1 MARRVYFAFH
11 YQNDISR
18 VNVVRNSWL
27 TLKDRESAGFFDA
40 SLWETA
46 RKTGDAGIKRMIQ
59 NGLDGTSVTAFLLGS
74 ETAWRP
80 WVRYELE
87 ESHKRGNGM
96 LAIRIQGIRNLQGR
110 VSALGDNIF
119 STFTIND
126 AHDQQRHLSDYYR
139 LYDWVSDDGYKN
151 IGTWVEQAAKAAGR

>member
-27 TLKDRESAGFFDA
+27 THKDRESAGFFDA

-46 RKTGDAGIKRMIQ
+46 KKNGDAGIRRMIQ
-59 NGLDGTSVTAFLLGS
+59 NGLDGTSVTVFLLGS
-74 ETAWRP
+74 ETARRP
-80 WVRYELE
+80 WVRFELE
-87 ESHKRGNGM
+87 ESYKRGNGM
-96 LAIRIQGIRNLQGR
+96 LAIRINGIKSLQGLT
-110 VSALGDNIF
+110 SANGENIF
-119 STFTIND
+119 ATFTIND
-126 AHDQQRHLSDYYR
+126 AQGNQRYLSDYYS
-139 LYDWVSDDGYKN
+139 LYDWGLNDGYRN